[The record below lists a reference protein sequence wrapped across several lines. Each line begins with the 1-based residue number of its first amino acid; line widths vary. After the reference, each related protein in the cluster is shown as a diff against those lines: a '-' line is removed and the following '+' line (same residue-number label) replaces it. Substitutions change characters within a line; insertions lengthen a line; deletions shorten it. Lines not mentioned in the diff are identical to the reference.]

1 MASRRRRNRPE
12 SPESAPRSAA
22 SDRSSQ
28 PPPSDDSSVFAAVPF
43 YNTTFSTHR
52 VSPLY
57 IGKEQLT
64 NERLR
69 TLAQRLRDILVG
81 DVVRG
86 VEVGLGRDGDDP
98 VMGRFGALEAVDMHW
113 VRLASV
119 LDINPDDAGN
129 EHEGSRDL
137 SQDHMDIDPSPSS
150 SGGHKD
156 LLKQKAMH
164 ISLRYEASSCTA
176 LLLPSTTQEDP
187 PRNISFS
194 IDTSAEPAD
203 PQHFFSMP
211 LLLLRMPTPLKPII
225 ADFLATSFDCRVSP
239 LRLGTRSLVRS
250 WEVWARLSGLPSR
263 GPLAKDMVLSLG
275 FHLAPPDQ
283 PAEEEDYPPPPGLKS
298 IDVIIPAA
306 ELRKF
311 ADAPAGPSKRKNSSA
326 REWEGDLKKRRKL
339 AGGRPREEGW
349 EWRMAGDAT
358 AGEGGAPTAVERQ
371 PFTAALGWYMDHHLG
386 LDMFHPGVRVTKVAC
401 AGFAMSEGRLKVF
414 GSAGE
419 ARRGAS
425 SEGQR
430 QAVLELVADLVGKA
444 TIGGFEG
451 QRGG

>member
-12 SPESAPRSAA
+12 SPESAPA

-28 PPPSDDSSVFAAVPF
+28 SLPSNASSVVAATPF

-57 IGKEQLT
+57 IGKERLT
-64 NERLR
+64 TERLR

-86 VEVGLGRDGDDP
+86 VEVGLGPDGDDP

-119 LDINPDDAGN
+119 
-129 EHEGSRDL
+129 RDL
-137 SQDHMDIDPSPSS
+137 SQDHMDVDPSPSA
-150 SGGHKD
+150 GGHNH
-156 LLKQKAMH
+156 LLKQKAIH

-176 LLLPSTTQEDP
+176 LLLPSLAQRDDNDGSENSHL
-187 PRNISFS
+187 PRNMSFS
-194 IDTSAEPAD
+194 LDAQPAN
-203 PQHFFSMP
+203 PQHFLTMP

-239 LRLGTRSLVRS
+239 LRLGTRSLVHS
-250 WEVWARLSGLPSR
+250 WEAWARLSGLPSR

-275 FHLAPPDQ
+275 FYLDWQ
-283 PAEEEDYPPPPGLKS
+283 PADDDEDEQHHHPGLLKS

-311 ADAPAGPSKRKNSSA
+311 ADAPPAKRKIS
-326 REWEGDLKKRRKL
+326 WEGDLTKRRKL

-349 EWRMAGDAT
+349 EWRAAR
-358 AGEGGAPTAVERQ
+358 ESGAAAAAAVERQ
-371 PFTAALGWYMDHHLG
+371 PFTEALGRYVDHHLG
-386 LDMFHPGVRVTKVAC
+386 LDLFHPGVRVTKVAC

-414 GSAGE
+414 GSRAVDE
-419 ARRGAS
+419 PARRGALS
-425 SEGQR
+425 DGQR
-430 QAVLELVADLVGKA
+430 EAVLELVADLVGKA

-451 QRGG
+451 QLGG